1 MTTMIRPL
9 LLSLSLL
16 ALHVQASDK
25 MKPGLWEMSM
35 RSDAMK
41 SMPKISPE
49 QIEKMKQMGIKMP
62 AMQNGAMVHKVCIS
76 KEMTEQNAPFTA
88 AKEQQS
94 CQSKN
99 VSKSGSNY
107 SMDLICD
114 SPEMKGVG
122 TVKGSATGD
131 SMSSVYDFKGTAH
144 GQAISQ
150 HMETSGKWLSSDCGD
165 IKPIGEMPPTKK

>member
-1 MTTMIRPL
+1 MTTMMRPL

-16 ALHVQASDK
+16 ALHAQASDK

-41 SMPKISPE
+41 SMPKIPPE

-76 KEMTEQNAPFTA
+76 KEMAEQNTPLTA

-99 VSKSGSNY
+99 VSRSGSNY
-107 SMDLICD
+107 SLDLVCD
-114 SPEMKGVG
+114 SPEMKGAG
-122 TVKGSATGD
+122 TVKGSVSGD

-144 GQAISQ
+144 GQVISQ
-150 HMETSGKWLSSDCGD
+150 HMETTGKWLSSDCGD
-165 IKPIGEMPPTKK
+165 IKPIGDIPSTKK